1 MESLSIVIVFLKL
14 IWEVNPLYYFY
25 LIGKTI
31 SDSLTVLISIWI
43 PKILI
48 DLIMSGRPIRES
60 IKTLI
65 IFGVIKYAISQLNK
79 IFLARLTMEEK
90 VLSKGVLYQFS
101 EKSFRLEYAALE
113 NSEILDL
120 RERAL
125 FAVNNYGALNG
136 LMISL
141 QTIMTQIFTL
151 IGVGIILF
159 SLSSAYILVV
169 LIFIVLSIINSRIT
183 SKKRFEAMQEIIPI
197 NRRYGY
203 YLDLA
208 MGDKNQ
214 KDYRLYHMSDMLS
227 NKIYELS
234 EDTRDWLKGIY
245 KIITV
250 SATVESVLN
259 YSLTFISYFYISARA
274 LTGRFGP
281 KIGLGDFVVN
291 INATEK
297 FFRSFQQLGESVV
310 SLIQTVEALRPFKKF
325 MELEEND
332 DIFGH
337 EKVEGFESLE
347 FKNISF
353 TYPKSDKI
361 ILDNISFTIKKGEKI
376 SIVGINNAGKSTII
390 KLICGFFKP
399 DEGEILLN
407 GRNIREYDHKEYMD
421 IIAAVFQDFKLF
433 PFTIGENIEGNENNP
448 DKLEE
453 VLNKVDIKDVINKL
467 PKGADSY
474 LEKII
479 YDDAVDLSGGEKQ
492 KLAISRALY
501 KDAKF
506 VILDEPTS
514 ALDPLAESEIY
525 EKFNSLVQD
534 KTAIFISH
542 RMSSSLF
549 CDKIL
554 VLDDGKII
562 AFDSHKNLMK
572 GDNIYKKLFS
582 AQAENFA

>member
-48 DLIMSGRPIRES
+48 DLIISGRPIRES

-141 QTIMTQIFTL
+141 QNIMTQIFTL

-159 SLSSAYILVV
+159 SLSSGYILVV
-169 LIFIVLSIINSRIT
+169 FIFIVLSIINSRIT

-227 NKIYELS
+227 NTIYELS

-337 EKVEGFESLE
+337 EKVEGFESLAFE
-347 FKNISF
+347 NISF

-361 ILDNISFTIKKGEKI
+361 ILDNISFTINKGEKI

-399 DEGEILLN
+399 DSGEILLN
-407 GRNIREYDHKEYMD
+407 GKNIREYDHKEYMD

-467 PKGADSY
+467 PKESDSY
-474 LEKII
+474 LEKSI

-501 KDAKF
+501 KDSKL

-525 EKFNSLVQD
+525 EKFNSLVED

-554 VLDDGKII
+554 VLDDGKIL

-572 GDNIYKKLFS
+572 EDNIYKKLFL